1 VGPRYLHHD
10 ILQTLPVSQQAET
23 HFDAW
28 IFGRMTVTLFIYF
41 IYQLQLGLC
50 PVAVF
55 T

>member
-1 VGPRYLHHD
+1 VL
-10 ILQTLPVSQQAET
+10 ILLLYFSTREFAY
-23 HFDAW
+23 
-28 IFGRMTVTLFIYF
+28 IFIC